1 MKPPIIKFIF
11 YPLFSN
17 FVLLNEDE
25 SLSWL
30 ENIPFFGIIIFVGE
44 KKKNN
49 SDAISIPKNSLKT
62 PEISTASG
70 GT

>member
-25 SLSWL
+25 SLWWL
-30 ENIPFFGIIIFVGE
+30 ENMWFFVIIIFVGE
-44 KKKNN
+44 EKKNN
-49 SDAISIPKNSLKT
+49 FDAILISKNSLKT